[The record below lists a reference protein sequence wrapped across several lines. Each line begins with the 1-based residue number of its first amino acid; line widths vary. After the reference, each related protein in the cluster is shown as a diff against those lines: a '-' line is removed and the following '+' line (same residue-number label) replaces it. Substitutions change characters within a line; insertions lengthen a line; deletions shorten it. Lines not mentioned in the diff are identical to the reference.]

1 MALPVEWSGVEDGC
15 AGKGARN
22 AKKSPP
28 TQEAT
33 LPRYTW
39 TTFPSLPFRK
49 KGTCDW
55 VSANLMCTELGVH
68 LQPKMNI
75 LFDRRIH

>member
-39 TTFPSLPFRK
+39 TTFPSLLSGKR
-49 KGTCDW
+49 
-55 VSANLMCTELGVH
+55 VH
-68 LQPKMNI
+68 VIGFQLT
-75 LFDRRIH
+75 